1 MHNIIFLFSGQ
12 SRTSPFNI
20 DYSKR
25 KNVILDSYNKYI
37 FTENFKSLYNYKI
50 YITTDDIHLQDTI
63 NYFSIENIGNIH
75 TLKTGFYLKPITKNI
90 NTIDYYLDSYNKK
103 DWSNYRK
110 YVNSIHQHYKILD
123 CYNLFRNDDLYNT
136 NDTYIVRMRLD
147 TVINKN
153 ILDILS
159 LFNNNHDLKISM
171 CWDFFA
177 LGTFKIMECYCTGLE
192 NNYGNYN
199 YLTIVPDNVPIMVD
213 YKKMDKKKWTY
224 APERQ
229 LLEMLFEYCNVNNID
244 INKAMCNIHGN
255 VKIIR

>member
-1 MHNIIFLFSGQ
+1 MNILFLFTGNARSF
-12 SRTSPFNI
+12 PFNI
-20 DYSKR
+20 ENNKR
-25 KNVILDSYNKYI
+25 SHEILYSYNKYI
-37 FTENFKSLYNYKI
+37 FTDKFKKLYKYKI
-50 YITTDDIHLQDTI
+50 YFSTDDIHLEDTI
-63 NYFSIENIGNIH
+63 NYFSINNIGNIH
-75 TLKTGFYLKPITKNI
+75 LLNTNFYLKNI
-90 NTIDYYLDSYNKK
+90 ENKTENVQKYLDRYNNK
-103 DWSNYRK
+103 DWSRHQK
-110 YVNSIHQHYKILD
+110 YDNSICQHYKILD